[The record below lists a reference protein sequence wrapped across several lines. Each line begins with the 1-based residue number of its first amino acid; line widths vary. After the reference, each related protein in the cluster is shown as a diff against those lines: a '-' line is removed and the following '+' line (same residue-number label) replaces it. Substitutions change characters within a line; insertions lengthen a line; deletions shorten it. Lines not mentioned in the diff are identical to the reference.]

1 MPAFRTLRT
10 SKKGAEFLDY
20 LAETGNVSRAAK
32 ASNLPRRTLY
42 SYRATDPDFAA
53 AWDEALEIGLDALE
67 DEAMRRAREGVEE
80 PVFQGG
86 LCCGH
91 VRRYS
96 DLLLIFLLKS
106 RRPHRYG
113 GAIFRDAQALPLPLI
128 IDSGPTGPASP
139 SSSRPAVRG
148 FTL

>member
-1 MPAFRTLRT
+1 
-10 SKKGAEFLDY
+10 
-20 LAETGNVSRAAK
+20 
-32 ASNLPRRTLY
+32 
-42 SYRATDPDFAA
+42 
-53 AWDEALEIGLDALE
+53 
-67 DEAMRRAREGVEE
+67 MRRAREGVEE

-139 SSSRPAVRG
+139 IKQPPGS
-148 FTL
+148 